1 MGWRNKFQHLKGATI
16 ELHWQDCGRE
26 KSEGLK
32 PHTDFTWE
40 QDGKWRPEFTLSP
53 T

>member
-1 MGWRNKFQHLKGATI
+1 MGWRNKFQRLKGATI

-26 KSEGLK
+26 KSEELK

>member
-1 MGWRNKFQHLKGATI
+1 MEWKNKFQGLKGGTI

-26 KSEGLK
+26 KSEELK
-32 PHTDFTWE
+32 PHTDFACE
-40 QDGKWRPEFTLSP
+40 QDGNLRSEFTLSP